1 MSKKRTVLVATV
13 GTRDLAYQV
22 SSQEWLNVGNY
33 NPQQWDSLSHA
44 VQVELD
50 LETDP
55 QIKGDPGRSFRSR
68 TQFFSEHYSTFQTR
82 LKPII
87 LGSLL
92 EKFASELSQ
101 VYLIATNQ
109 LATPENRTFR
119 EKDTLYCAQVIASW
133 IQEYLNLPCRIILL
147 GEQGENPADFD
158 SMIRWTKQH
167 IWQSL
172 DTDLKQIDKLLI
184 SPKGGV
190 GQLAEALRVTAL
202 SHYTGQK
209 TLLFC
214 DFNED
219 ESKNLKGEFSA
230 LKPLSQ
236 GEYYLWELSQ
246 RQAIALLDRYDYA
259 GVQSILR
266 GYWKNSSNLQ
276 ILKIK
281 DLLEAALRWNIA
293 EFKEF
298 SDLLRQFVA
307 RHSMDWDL
315 SILDH
320 WWWLAY
326 ESAYLSVVR
335 FDQGHTI
342 EALFHSFR
350 AVEGLISE
358 WAIATFLKDIEQGN
372 GAPRLKQSIDK
383 QLPGFYDSQSLQ
395 GGEVYLYGTALDN
408 LLLKARPEMNN
419 NADLRKFFDVAR
431 KQRNQVFHRLLG
443 LKKEKVF
450 LAWDTGNKERWQS
463 RVLGCLNCIAQQSFN
478 SLEQASLMPQI
489 HKELRQLIS
498 TYRL

>member
-1 MSKKRTVLVATV
+1 
-13 GTRDLAYQV
+13 
-22 SSQEWLNVGNY
+22 
-33 NPQQWDSLSHA
+33 
-44 VQVELD
+44 
-50 LETDP
+50 
-55 QIKGDPGRSFRSR
+55 
-68 TQFFSEHYSTFQTR
+68 
-82 LKPII
+82 
-87 LGSLL
+87 
-92 EKFASELSQ
+92 
-101 VYLIATNQ
+101 
-109 LATPENRTFR
+109 
-119 EKDTLYCAQVIASW
+119 
-133 IQEYLNLPCRIILL
+133 
-147 GEQGENPADFD
+147 
-158 SMIRWTKQH
+158 
-167 IWQSL
+167 
-172 DTDLKQIDKLLI
+172 
-184 SPKGGV
+184 
-190 GQLAEALRVTAL
+190 
-202 SHYTGQK
+202 
-209 TLLFC
+209 
-214 DFNED
+214 
-219 ESKNLKGEFSA
+219 
-230 LKPLSQ
+230 
-236 GEYYLWELSQ
+236 
-246 RQAIALLDRYDYA
+246 
-259 GVQSILR
+259 
-266 GYWKNSSNLQ
+266 
-276 ILKIK
+276 
-281 DLLEAALRWNIA
+281 
-293 EFKEF
+293 
-298 SDLLRQFVA
+298 
-307 RHSMDWDL
+307 MDWDL